1 MNLRELCDS
10 CIAEESPDST
20 GRKCWITPSRGNPRD
35 SATENIPPFVGK
47 VEKVMVRAHRN
58 CSNTIGIVNPIWSKA
73 K

>member
-1 MNLRELCDS
+1 M
-10 CIAEESPDST
+10 IAALQRKVRTPQEENAGYRPAGET
-20 GRKCWITPSRGNPRD
+20 LGIVQQKIYRHL
-35 SATENIPPFVGK
+35 GK